1 MKAAVIKS
9 ETSPMAPRRIR
20 TDIRLKG
27 GGGGSSAAIGSL
39 DIGEV
44 SRSFLERAFGAEE
57 NTLENSMT
65 VYLPPENKSH
75 DHRIPSPG
83 NDDAA

>member
-1 MKAAVIKS
+1 VV
-9 ETSPMAPRRIR
+9 
-20 TDIRLKG
+20 
-27 GGGGSSAAIGSL
+27 GSL
-39 DIGEV
+39 DIDEV

-65 VYLPPENKSH
+65 VYLLPENKSH
-75 DHRIPSPG
+75 DHRMPSPG